1 MRSGLIS
8 EFLRNAGWINATRNL
23 LAGDASKRQYQ
34 RLSLNG
40 TTAILMDAPPE
51 AGEDTR
57 LFENLAEYL
66 QQEGFAAPEIIAAD
80 HETGLLLIE
89 DLGPNTV
96 AQHLSAHPEDEEEIY
111 KQTAQLLAKLATIE
125 APRGLFK
132 LRSELAAEMLEPFFE
147 HAAPQSQKAVI
158 KDSIKALFDGFRNE
172 DLVFSLRDFHS
183 ENLIWRKNAAGNARL
198 GLLDFQDA
206 FAAPTGYDLA
216 SFLRDARRG
225 ASNSATSLAICQFA
239 EMTGRAVD
247 DVEAR
252 IAILSV
258 QRNLRILGIFAK
270 LVMVENKP
278 GYRKFVPRVRQH
290 IQNDLLHS
298 VFDGHRA
305 PIQMA
310 LEQIS

>member
-1 MRSGLIS
+1 MRSGQIS
-8 EFLRNAGWINATRNL
+8 EFLKNAGWIDATRNL

-66 QQEGFAAPEIIAAD
+66 RQEGFAAPEIIAAD

-96 AQHLSAHPEDEEEIY
+96 AQHLSAHPGDEEEVY
-111 KQTAQLLAKLATIE
+111 KQTAQLLAKLAKIE
-125 APRGLFK
+125 APRGLLK

-147 HAAPQSQKAVI
+147 YAAPQSQRRTI
-158 KDSIKALFDGFRNE
+158 LDSIKGLFDVFRGE

-216 SFLRDARRG
+216 SFLRDARRD

-239 EMTGRAVD
+239 EMTGRAVE

-278 GYRKFVPRVRQH
+278 GYSKFVPRVRQH
-290 IQNDLLHS
+290 IQNDLLLS

>member
-51 AGEDTR
+51 TGEDTR
-57 LFENLAEYL
+57 LFGNLAGYL
-66 QQEGFAAPEIIAAD
+66 RQEGFAAPEIIAAD
-80 HETGLLLIE
+80 HKAGLLLIE

-125 APRGLFK
+125 APRGLLK

-147 HAAPQSQKAVI
+147 YAAPQSQRRTI
-158 KDSIKALFDGFRNE
+158 SDSIKELFDVFRDE

-216 SFLRDARRG
+216 SFLRDARRD

-247 DVEAR
+247 DVEER

-270 LVMVENKP
+270 LILVENKP